1 MLTDW
6 MGRGSRFQDKRLRL
20 QVWVPGNR
28 LQRSEAQKH
37 WHEGSKTI
45 QQLYEGR
52 NKEMGGL
59 QNGDEQDRKAQ
70 VGDLRDQDHKRKS
83 KGEPQRQGWE
93 MDWRLGGDAEAVY
106 FARAAQKGGQEAGG
120 QERLAAQFIQL

>member
-45 QQLYEGR
+45 
-52 NKEMGGL
+52 
-59 QNGDEQDRKAQ
+59 
-70 VGDLRDQDHKRKS
+70 
-83 KGEPQRQGWE
+83 
-93 MDWRLGGDAEAVY
+93 
-106 FARAAQKGGQEAGG
+106 
-120 QERLAAQFIQL
+120 